1 MPPKKAAVS
10 SSSQPPLKSINTW
23 VRIRPIGELG
33 HMEGD
38 VVEKQL
44 GDFDENAI
52 KITSHDQGHKE
63 TTYDYMSNV
72 FPVDCTQNDVAGKM
86 LPGSLEDFWGERNVM
101 IFAYG
106 QTGTGKTHTMFG
118 VQDSLTETT
127 ENPGWG
133 LFPRA
138 VHATLRKMEERIAH
152 GIHSLLLLSAVEF
165 YCYQGYD
172 LADEAG
178 KRMCTMKGHQ
188 VIGNSYQQCESPAI
202 LAEFLGRV
210 YGNRNVVATK
220 MNDGSSRSHC
230 AITLTL
236 MTLNNNDSTFKQ
248 TSFSIVDLAGA
259 ERPEKASHTGFRM
272 TKDAAVMELYQYFH
286 RLKKGIEGK
295 LSLELQ
301 GYLINL
307 ELMFLLD
314 SVVVAT
320 DNAKHGRT
328 HRGSGS
334 GCCGGSS
341 IAFLDG
347 GLAGE
352 ARLEALICLSQS
364 PQNGWETW
372 FSIARYGATL
382 AKLKTRVKK
391 VPTLQMDKALE
402 EAHAAACEAEQAL
415 ANQKDTPSAM
425 KYAAFR
431 LGMKVY
437 TEQRLQYMQ
446 VLCEKGRSCV
456 GSSTTSYEEK
466 VDVV

>member
-1 MPPKKAAVS
+1 MMGFS
-10 SSSQPPLKSINTW
+10 SREVAMSASRQPPLKNINTW
-23 VRIRPIGELG
+23 VRIRPIGEFG
-33 HMEGD
+33 HTEGE

-52 KITSHDQGHKE
+52 NIISHDQGHKE
-63 TTYDYMSNV
+63 TTYDYMSKV
-72 FPVDCTQNDVAGKM
+72 FPVDCTQNDVADKM
-86 LPGSLEDFWGERNVM
+86 LPDCLEDFWNDRNVM

-127 ENPGWG
+127 ENSGWG
-133 LFPRA
+133 LLPRA
-138 VHATLRKMEERIAH
+138 VHATLRKMEERVAH
-152 GIHSLLLLSAVEF
+152 GVHSLLLLSAVEF
-165 YCYQGYD
+165 YCFQGYD

-178 KRMCTMKGHQ
+178 KQMCTMKGHQ
-188 VIGNSYQQCESPAI
+188 VIGNSYQQCDSPAV

-236 MTLNNNDSTFKQ
+236 MTLNNNDETFKQ

-259 ERPEKASHTGFRM
+259 ERPEKASHTGTRM
-272 TKDAAVMELYQYFH
+272 TKDVAVMELYQYFN
-286 RLKKGIEGK
+286 RMKKGIEGT

-307 ELMFLLD
+307 ELMGLLD
-314 SVVVAT
+314 SVVTAT
-320 DNAKHGRT
+320 DNAKHGRA
-328 HRGSGS
+328 HRGMGW
-334 GCCGGSS
+334 CPGSS
-341 IAFLDG
+341 IAFLGG

-372 FSIARYGATL
+372 FSIARYGARL

-391 VPTLQMDKALE
+391 VPTIKISKALK
-402 EAHAAACEAEQAL
+402 EAQAAACEAEQAC

-431 LGMKVY
+431 LGMKIY
-437 TEQRLQYMQ
+437 AQQRLQYMQ
-446 VLCEKGRSCV
+446 MLCEKSRSSV
-456 GSSTTSYEEK
+456 ESSTTA
-466 VDVV
+466 

>member
-1 MPPKKAAVS
+1 MPPKKASVS
-10 SSSQPPLKSINTW
+10 SRSQPPLKGINTW
-23 VRIRPIGELG
+23 VRIRPIGEFG
-33 HMEGD
+33 HTDGD

-52 KITSHDQGHKE
+52 KIISHDQSHKE
-63 TTYDYMSNV
+63 TTYDYMSKV

-86 LPGSLEDFWGERNVM
+86 LPDSLEDFWGDRNVM

-118 VQDSLTETT
+118 VHDSLRETT

-133 LFPRA
+133 LLPRA
-138 VHATLRKMEERIAH
+138 VHATLNKMEEREAD

-172 LADEAG
+172 LADVAG
-178 KRMCTMKGHQ
+178 KQMCTMKGHQ
-188 VIGNSYQQCESPAI
+188 VIGNSYQQCDSPAV

-236 MTLNNNDSTFKQ
+236 MTLNNNDNTFKE

-259 ERPEKASHTGFRM
+259 ERPEKASHTGTRM
-272 TKDAAVMELYQYFH
+272 TKDVAIMELWQYFQN
-286 RLKKGIEGK
+286 LKKGIAGS

-307 ELMFLLD
+307 ELTGLLD
-314 SVVVAT
+314 SVVLAT
-320 DNAKHGRT
+320 DNAKHGRPQ
-328 HRGSGS
+328 RLGSL
-334 GCCGGSS
+334 CCGGSAIS
-341 IAFLDG
+341 FLGG

-372 FSIARYGATL
+372 FSIARYGAEL

-391 VPTLQMDKALE
+391 VPTVMIERALK
-402 EAHAAACEAEQAL
+402 EAQAAAYEAEQAL

-437 TEQRLQYMQ
+437 TEQRLRYMQ
-446 VLCEKGRSCV
+446 VLCEKGRHEDWSNTAS
-456 GSSTTSYEEK
+456 GYHIKTKQT
-466 VDVV
+466 